1 MTQSLREIKVAKTK
15 ELIRSTFVELIEEK
29 GFESI
34 SIRDITMKAG
44 LNRGTFYL
52 HYQDKY
58 DLMEKSQEDILIGL
72 KHAVKDMNPTD
83 LLDYYTNDLIYPPI
97 LKVFEYLTENA
108 RLIKVLISS
117 KGDPAFPKKM
127 KNILKTSLYEKLVK
141 LLGTENSLTIPYEYS
156 TAFISSA
163 FFGVIE
169 QWLEKD
175 VPHTPEEMANIHLKI
190 IKFMSQFL
198 GGMVK

>member
-1 MTQSLREIKVAKTK
+1 MTQTLREIKVAKTK
-15 ELIRSTFVELIEEK
+15 QLIRDTFVELIEEK

-34 SIRDITMKAG
+34 SVRDITLKAG

-58 DLMEKSQEDILIGL
+58 DLMEKNQTEILVGL
-72 KHAVKDMNPTD
+72 KDAMKDMNPSD
-83 LLDYYTNDLIYPPI
+83 LFEHYSNDLKYPPI
-97 LKVFEYLTENA
+97 IKVFEYLTENA
-108 RLIKVLISS
+108 RFIKVLISS

-127 KNILKTSLYEKLVK
+127 KNILKTALYEKLVK
-141 LLGTENSLTIPYEYS
+141 LIGTENSLTIPYEYS

-169 QWLEKD
+169 QWLERD
-175 VPHTPEEMANIHLKI
+175 VPHTPEEMAIVHLKI
-190 IKFMSQFL
+190 VKFMSQIL